1 MKHQTVVYY
10 TFCPRGEMTAGDY
23 KKYQREIAD
32 KMLAL
37 GFKTKFGIKFDLAY
51 VKKGTHGKPF
61 WAGEEKIYYN
71 ISNTSGLVVCAMSDL
86 ETGVDAERV
95 HPIKEPVMRRCC
107 TEAETAYI
115 MGNSG
120 EEQARER
127 FFRLWTLKE
136 SFIKMIG
143 QGMYFSMR
151 EAEFSIQDT
160 GKMQGIFCSQPGYFV
175 QKRQNGYWIALC
187 TQKES
192 EVLWRELKRE
202 DL

>member
-71 ISNTSGLVVCAMSDL
+71 TY
-86 ETGVDAERV
+86 
-95 HPIKEPVMRRCC
+95 IK
-107 TEAETAYI
+107 
-115 MGNSG
+115 
-120 EEQARER
+120 
-127 FFRLWTLKE
+127 F
-136 SFIKMIG
+136 
-143 QGMYFSMR
+143 
-151 EAEFSIQDT
+151 
-160 GKMQGIFCSQPGYFV
+160 
-175 QKRQNGYWIALC
+175 
-187 TQKES
+187 
-192 EVLWRELKRE
+192 
-202 DL
+202 